1 MVIKTSRDRGFS
13 EFEFLGLIA
22 AGLLIA
28 GLLAHFFI
36 DQTIQMERL
45 GALVHRDGVRL
56 ALESRLSDIEVLK
69 KSAQKLGSSAE
80 DIELRACVLGNE
92 GNQACAKKSSCCVSR
107 RSRAITIYDFG
118 DDSKIIGGTHE
129 SPACLNEHGEAVANG
144 DCFAEARVVL
154 DPVCADGA
162 ANCRQA
168 TALILTYQ
176 LDFTPTFL
184 KDDSDLATLE
194 RSVSVIVEQ

>member
-1 MVIKTSRDRGFS
+1 MLRTKTRERGFS

-36 DQTIQMERL
+36 DQSIQMERL

-56 ALESRLSDIEVLK
+56 ALESRLTNLEVLK
-69 KSAQKLGSSAE
+69 KSAQKLGAE
-80 DIELRACVLGNE
+80 TADVELRACVMGDE
-92 GNQACAKKSSCCVSR
+92 GNQSCAKKSSCCVSR
-107 RSRAITIYDFG
+107 RTRPFAIYELG
-118 DDSKIIGGTHE
+118 DDGKVFGGTE
-129 SPACLNEHGEAVANG
+129 ENPACLNELGESIPGG

-162 ANCRQA
+162 PNCRQA

-176 LDFTPTFL
+176 LQFTPSFFNGESET
-184 KDDSDLATLE
+184 ATLE
-194 RSVSVIVEQ
+194 RSVSVVVE